1 MTLNR
6 GGILLKPGMPCST
19 PQGGRPRRLR
29 RTYRQPRVSLTLR
42 LLASC
47 LRCLQLRSSA
57 VERLNLA
64 GQAARTAV
72 SAQSALRACMRSLNA
87 LTSSGAPRFRRPR
100 SASAPPGT
108 RSLQPLQ
115 TLHEPEPS
123 ASRRAR
129 LGGVPAG
136 VVALGRRRRAAA
148 GPRQRMA
155 APGRASGEVT
165 RSQVRDLGGSRVRDC
180 RGQESIPKSG

>member
-1 MTLNR
+1 MFYT
-6 GGILLKPGMPCST
+6 T
-19 PQGGRPRRLR
+19 GRSASAAQKNLPSAACKSYITASGFLPPM
-29 RTYRQPRVSLTLR
+29 PRVPKQR
-42 LLASC
+42 
-47 LRCLQLRSSA
+47 

-87 LTSSGAPRFRRPR
+87 LTFSGAPRFRRPR

-155 APGRASGEVT
+155 APGRASGEAT
-165 RSQVRDLGGSRVRDC
+165 RSQVRDLGASRVRDR